1 MPDILTCAC
10 EKPPTVVPTV
20 EDFLYELLWRYNLI
34 LEIQKTPYADMMKP
48 ISFQMTTESG
58 GVVLDKHF
66 DYILKKIGNTFVYME
81 QNAFSLLLESDVK
94 CIDEMNK
101 AYDKFWAYYNIGI
114 AVDLEK
120 DADQLVNQR
129 SYHLDNALREL
140 LTFTCKLSQLTHMV
154 EKKVL

>member
-58 GVVLDKHF
+58 GGC
-66 DYILKKIGNTFVYME
+66 IG
-81 QNAFSLLLESDVK
+81 
-94 CIDEMNK
+94 
-101 AYDKFWAYYNIGI
+101 
-114 AVDLEK
+114 
-120 DADQLVNQR
+120 
-129 SYHLDNALREL
+129 
-140 LTFTCKLSQLTHMV
+140 
-154 EKKVL
+154 